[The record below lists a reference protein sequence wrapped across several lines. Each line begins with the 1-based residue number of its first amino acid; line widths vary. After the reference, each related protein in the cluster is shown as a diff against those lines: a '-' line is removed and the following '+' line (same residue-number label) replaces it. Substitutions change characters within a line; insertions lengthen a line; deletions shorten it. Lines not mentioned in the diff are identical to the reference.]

1 MLLIN
6 GTERMYLKVISKL
19 LYICVCVCV
28 CVCMYVLLKI
38 VNGKPGESR
47 EKRKRNVK
55 KLSLII
61 LKPNKILS
69 LSFTKSI

>member
-6 GTERMYLKVISKL
+6 GTERRYLKVISKL
-19 LYICVCVCV
+19 LYIYMCVCVCV
-28 CVCMYVLLKI
+28 YVLLKI
-38 VNGKPGESR
+38 VNGKPGESG

-61 LKPNKILS
+61 LKPNKILC